1 MKVDKQKVEDW
12 KKQHGEIFQI
22 ETGGKSCIIRK
33 PTRKDLSYVSVVKDP
48 IKMQE
53 ALLKQRGMML
63 WFTGLSGSGKSTVA
77 DDDLFFAA
85 CSQLEEVLKV
95 KEAEIKKL

>member
-53 ALLKQRGMML
+53 ALLKQL
-63 WFTGLSGSGKSTVA
+63 WLDGDEEILT
-77 DDDLFFAA
+77 DDDLFLPHVP
-85 CSQLEEVLKV
+85 SLK
-95 KEAEIKKL
+95 KF

>member
-1 MKVDKQKVEDW
+1 MKKDQVKIDEW
-12 KKQHGEIFQI
+12 KKKHGEVFQI
-22 ETGGKSCIIRK
+22 TTGGKTCIVRK

-53 ALLKQRGMML
+53 ALLNQL
-63 WFTGLSGSGKSTVA
+63 WLDGDEEIKT
-77 DDDLFFAA
+77 DDDLFLAA
-85 CSQLEEVLKV
+85 CSQLENLLRV